1 MKLNLPELYD
11 FQKDAVEH
19 GLTHNPDM
27 IVVPT
32 GEGKTIVALKIIEY
46 LNTPT
51 IIVVPTIELV
61 KQWERVIREYGGE
74 CTTYSSGSSKEFSD
88 LTVITYVSMLRNVE
102 RVNNYGLI
110 VFDEVHHL
118 FADEF
123 VKIGKEAIIQNKK
136 VIGLTASPR
145 NLGPEEIIQN
155 KMFPDRYV
163 RTILQRQNSNRA
175 VDLKFHTIPVEFSE
189 EDMRRYNTL
198 WSAYVSEIR
207 KHGGFREMAT
217 YGSGQ
222 YNNSGM
228 VYYQQIK
235 KLLTENPVKIRKTL
249 EIIRSNPEGRFIV
262 FVDTIKMVGF
272 LSKYLMKNG
281 ITSVKIHASKK
292 GMESQTRKEREKII
306 NDLKEGKARVL
317 LGCNAIE
324 EGLDL
329 PDMDN
334 AIFLS
339 NFSSS
344 SRKVIQ
350 RAGRAM
356 RSLPGKEVGIHV
368 ICVKGTKEED
378 NLDGIKK
385 ILGVK

>member
-249 EIIRSNPEGRFIV
+249 EIIQSNPEGRFIV

-368 ICVKGTKEED
+368 IYVTGTKEED
-378 NLDGIKK
+378 NLGSIKK
-385 ILGVK
+385 ILGVV